1 VGSDNGY
8 QVFLPT
14 PTCYYATR
22 DYFVAISDQ
31 LLYVEFMDAVYISW
45 LVWRCLGDRLIPLGV
60 QVAAEHLVM
69 LKCISGLTT
78 FSH

>member
-1 VGSDNGY
+1 
-8 QVFLPT
+8 
-14 PTCYYATR
+14 
-22 DYFVAISDQ
+22 VAISDQ
-31 LLYVEFMDAVYISW
+31 LLYVEFMDDVYISW

-60 QVAAEHLVM
+60 QVAAERLVL